1 MITPARRVTLRRE
14 FPRCSFTRNLSHK
27 YTGHG
32 SELLLLTFWTIL
44 GSGQKLLARLL
55 DEHPFVTVKQPSN
68 YIRHVSLFSEAWYE
82 EESLETNRLN
92 EGGISK
98 EVLLDTLQ
106 VCSKIITSKINS
118 RSKSRQVTLHRKIR
132 PFSRPVPIG
141 SRYHNLW
148 SISYGPWHYHAPLWN
163 YL

>member
-106 VCSKIITSKINS
+106 V
-118 RSKSRQVTLHRKIR
+118 RSKLRLFSQCYLSQCYRLHPNSI
-132 PFSRPVPIG
+132 SETTA
-141 SRYHNLW
+141 SRYNVTCLDRFT
-148 SISYGPWHYHAPLWN
+148 IL
-163 YL
+163 

>member
-1 MITPARRVTLRRE
+1 MM
-14 FPRCSFTRNLSHK
+14 
-27 YTGHG
+27 
-32 SELLLLTFWTIL
+32 IL

-68 YIRHVSLFSEAWYE
+68 YIRHVSLFSEAWFE

-106 VCSKIITSKINS
+106 VFGILTIF
-118 RSKSRQVTLHRKIR
+118 RRL
-132 PFSRPVPIG
+132 
-141 SRYHNLW
+141 L
-148 SISYGPWHYHAPLWN
+148 
-163 YL
+163 

>member
-1 MITPARRVTLRRE
+1 MVLKC
-14 FPRCSFTRNLSHK
+14 PRGASGNK
-27 YTGHG
+27 IMM
-32 SELLLLTFWTIL
+32 IL

-68 YIRHVSLFSEAWYE
+68 YIRHVSLFSEAWFE

-106 VCSKIITSKINS
+106 V
-118 RSKSRQVTLHRKIR
+118 
-132 PFSRPVPIG
+132 
-141 SRYHNLW
+141 
-148 SISYGPWHYHAPLWN
+148 
-163 YL
+163 

>member
-1 MITPARRVTLRRE
+1 MVPGSLILIINTKNILRTE
-14 FPRCSFTRNLSHK
+14 FNHFFDRF
-27 YTGHG
+27 
-32 SELLLLTFWTIL
+32 L

-68 YIRHVSLFSEAWYE
+68 YIRHVSLFSEAWFE

-106 VCSKIITSKINS
+106 VCSKLKPHIRDRRTRTDGSPRTEPGPKNFRNLGPDRRNSKLE
-118 RSKSRQVTLHRKIR
+118 RLQ
-132 PFSRPVPIG
+132 P
-141 SRYHNLW
+141 
-148 SISYGPWHYHAPLWN
+148 
-163 YL
+163 

>member
-1 MITPARRVTLRRE
+1 MYLQPTYASGVMMI
-14 FPRCSFTRNLSHK
+14 
-27 YTGHG
+27 
-32 SELLLLTFWTIL
+32 IL

-68 YIRHVSLFSEAWYE
+68 YIRHVSLFSEAWFE

-106 VCSKIITSKINS
+106 VCG
-118 RSKSRQVTLHRKIR
+118 TLLRR
-132 PFSRPVPIG
+132 P
-141 SRYHNLW
+141 L
-148 SISYGPWHYHAPLWN
+148 
-163 YL
+163 

>member
-1 MITPARRVTLRRE
+1 M
-14 FPRCSFTRNLSHK
+14 
-27 YTGHG
+27 
-32 SELLLLTFWTIL
+32 
-44 GSGQKLLARLL
+44 

-106 VCSKIITSKINS
+106 VRSTSSKVKRVSNRYI
-118 RSKSRQVTLHRKIR
+118 KSPRFKQERLAIG
-132 PFSRPVPIG
+132 PI
-141 SRYHNLW
+141 
-148 SISYGPWHYHAPLWN
+148 A
-163 YL
+163 